1 MSTVFDVWMAGAWQ
15 EVVGESFYEQALQR
29 IVRSTDDDAI
39 IIPVH
44 VVHTPNN
51 KWDKNAVAIM
61 SEHGQI
67 GSLPKGDAARY
78 APRMAMLQARG
89 ITLRAHARVWGYDS
103 IDYDGTMTFRASV
116 TVELP
121 PPHLLYPLNEP
132 PTDAYV
138 LLPRGGAIQVTGE
151 EEHTDFLSNFC
162 VQEGEGWVFATL
174 SPGTSKTGK
183 PAMEVRIDSQQVGR
197 LSPKMTADLLP
208 ACQHLLDHGKTPTV
222 RALVKGNRLRM
233 EVVLYPARAF
243 ELTNEWVERVTE
255 PEPVTEV
262 PVTVQPVAEAP
273 APSEPDET
281 APPVPAAAWF
291 DDPWGQ
297 ARLRWWDG
305 KEWTGHTYD

>member
-1 MSTVFDVWMAGAWQ
+1 MGPLLSIPDR
-15 EVVGESFYEQALQR
+15 QALGF
-29 IVRSTDDDAI
+29 TDNTVHHHATIAAQQWQNHAAAI
-39 IIPVH
+39 SR
-44 VVHTPNN
+44 TR
-51 KWDKNAVAIM
+51 DT
-61 SEHGQI
+61 
-67 GSLPKGDAARY
+67 
-78 APRMAMLQARG
+78 APR
-89 ITLRAHARVWGYDS
+89 
-103 IDYDGTMTFRASV
+103 
-116 TVELP
+116 
-121 PPHLLYPLNEP
+121 
-132 PTDAYV
+132 
-138 LLPRGGAIQVTGE
+138 
-151 EEHTDFLSNFC
+151 
-162 VQEGEGWVFATL
+162 
-174 SPGTSKTGK
+174 PGTSKTGK

-305 KEWTGHTYD
+305 KEWTAHTYD